1 MRSIPPEFADK
12 VKAKGECLLWT
23 GAKTMSGY
31 GMRKKDGI
39 ISFTHR
45 VSWSY
50 SNEKEIPKGM
60 FILHTCDNPPC
71 LLPEHLWLATYGEN
85 MFDKAE
91 RGYGKTNEH
100 R

>member
-31 GMRKKDGI
+31 GMSKKDGI

-45 VSWSY
+45 VSWVY
-50 SNEKEIPKGM
+50 ANEREVPKGM

-71 LLPEHLWLATYGEN
+71 LLPTHLWLATAGEN
-85 MFDKAE
+85 KFDLAE
-91 RGYGKTNEH
+91 RNYGKNK
-100 R
+100 